1 MLHCENFF
9 LYNKEWPLELIIME
23 NKKSN
28 DSPFSLEKLEQHF
41 GTSKILHVDDDPKN
55 LRVLVNALREDKYIQ
70 YVSLNGQDAFEQA
83 KEKKPD
89 LILLDVNM
97 PGWGGF
103 DTFKKL
109 QEDQITKDIPVIF
122 ISAETDLKTV
132 IQGLEMGSVA
142 YVIKPFIID
151 ELKAKVKNHI
161 RLSLYQKSILSS

>member
-1 MLHCENFF
+1 
-9 LYNKEWPLELIIME
+9 ME
-23 NKKSN
+23 NKKGT

-70 YVSLNGQDAFEQA
+70 YVSSNGQDAFEQA

-97 PGWGGF
+97 PGWDGF

-109 QEDQITKDIPVIF
+109 QEDQVTKKIPVIF
-122 ISAETDLKTV
+122 VSAEADLNKI

-142 YVIKPFIID
+142 YIIKPFIKD
-151 ELKAKVKNHI
+151 EIKAKVKNHI

>member
-1 MLHCENFF
+1 MEDENAVDSKPS
-9 LYNKEWPLELIIME
+9 LDELVKELGGP
-23 NKKSN
+23 
-28 DSPFSLEKLEQHF
+28 
-41 GTSKILHVDDDPKN
+41 KILHVDDDPKN
-55 LRVLVNALREDKYIQ
+55 LRVLVDIFREDQYIQ
-70 YVSLNGQDAFEQA
+70 YVSLNGEDAFEQA

-97 PGWGGF
+97 PGWDGF

-142 YVIKPFIID
+142 YIIKPFIKD
-151 ELKAKVKNHI
+151 EIKAKVKNHI

>member
-1 MLHCENFF
+1 MANE
-9 LYNKEWPLELIIME
+9 KGTGSQP
-23 NKKSN
+23 
-28 DSPFSLEKLEQHF
+28 SLEELVREL
-41 GTSKILHVDDDPKN
+41 GGPKILHVDDDPKS
-55 LRVLVNALREDKYIQ
+55 LRILVDIFREDKYIQ

-151 ELKAKVKNHI
+151 ELKAKVKNQI

>member
-1 MLHCENFF
+1 MEDENAVDSKPS
-9 LYNKEWPLELIIME
+9 LDELVKELGGP
-23 NKKSN
+23 
-28 DSPFSLEKLEQHF
+28 
-41 GTSKILHVDDDPKN
+41 KILHVDDDPKN
-55 LRVLVNALREDKYIQ
+55 LRVLVDIFREDQYIQ
-70 YVSLNGQDAFEQA
+70 YVSLNGEDAFEQA

-97 PGWGGF
+97 PGWDGF

-122 ISAETDLKTV
+122 ISAETDLKT
-132 IQGLEMGSVA
+132 IIHGLEMGSIA